1 MKLWY
6 NVTFAISTE
15 CLCMPIDP
23 AVVIATWTTKPL
35 RSCCYGS
42 PWNSWRAVARRGC
55 GKQVFWSSLHTLTPK
70 VLLEEKK
77 EDLGI
82 LKMSIWNFL
91 SAIQRLFMIRKSG
104 NCEYLI
110 IPVFSPNLCYLK
122 GEQWNQVTQ
131 MKQVFLS
138 GFDGCIRAHL
148 IIDMSTCCTRC
159 NTETIISQEAVKHF
173 CGE

>member
-1 MKLWY
+1 
-6 NVTFAISTE
+6 
-15 CLCMPIDP
+15 MPIDP

-42 PWNSWRAVARRGC
+42 PWNSWRAVAGRGC

-70 VLLEEKK
+70 LLLEEKKKK

-91 SAIQRLFMIRKSG
+91 PAIQEPLYDQKGWKLWIFHFICGFLQTCVTTKASS
-104 NCEYLI
+104 EI
-110 IPVFSPNLCYLK
+110 KWLK
-122 GEQWNQVTQ
+122 WS
-131 MKQVFLS
+131 KFFLS
-138 GFDGCIRAHL
+138 GFARRIRAYL
-148 IIDMSTCCTRC
+148 IIDMSKCCTRC